1 MKTIVGERHAMVSRL
16 FLVAMVTASGLSI
29 TGWMDCRSGFNAFRY
44 WAIARLADWDARS
57 PVVGESIRVAEEPVP
72 ARLETRLVAAA
83 AVDLKEQ
90 TAAPA
95 SPPEELG
102 RILDGSS
109 DGPTGV
115 IGSSIAAGQ
124 RSRNAVAFAPIAVE
138 GDLASGVGD
147 ERDRKAGGLETRGT
161 TPVEAES
168 RIHRGSVESY
178 DPVSTGDLT
187 PAASDRS
194 VDASLAMEFC
204 KLAEASPPVDPTRA
218 GPEAVDPGALHAG
231 DPSDDVFDED
241 PAGDAPS
248 GEGIISDGEPPRI
261 TMASG
266 PGFEPYK
273 NCDWA

>member
-1 MKTIVGERHAMVSRL
+1 MVSRL

-29 TGWMDCRSGFNAFRY
+29 AGWMDCRSGFNAFRY
-44 WAIARLADWDARS
+44 WAIAQLADWDARN
-57 PVVGESIRVAEEPVP
+57 PVVGEPIRVAEEPVP

-90 TAAPA
+90 TPAPA

-102 RILDGSS
+102 RILDGST
-109 DGPTGV
+109 DR
-115 IGSSIAAGQ
+115 IGSTLAAG
-124 RSRNAVAFAPIAVE
+124 RPPRDAITSAPIAVE

-161 TPVEAES
+161 TPVKAES

-231 DPSDDVFDED
+231 DASDDVFDED
-241 PAGDAPS
+241 PAGDGPS
-248 GEGIISDGEPPRI
+248 VEGIISDGEPPRI

-273 NCDWA
+273 KPRLG

>member
-1 MKTIVGERHAMVSRL
+1 MKTIVRGRHAVVSRL

-44 WAIARLADWDARS
+44 WAIARLADWDARNL
-57 PVVGESIRVAEEPVP
+57 VVGEPIRVVEEPVP
-72 ARLETRLVAAA
+72 ARLETRLLAADP
-83 AVDLKEQ
+83 VDLKEQ
-90 TAAPA
+90 MPAPA

-109 DGPTGV
+109 DR
-115 IGSSIAAGQ
+115 IGSTLAAGQ
-124 RSRNAVAFAPIAVE
+124 RPRDAITSAPI
-138 GDLASGVGD
+138 
-147 ERDRKAGGLETRGT
+147 DRAGGLENGWTA
-161 TPVEAES
+161 PVEVES

-194 VDASLAMEFC
+194 AASSLAMEYC
-204 KLAEASPPVDPTRA
+204 KLAESSPPVDPTRA
-218 GPEAVDPGALHAG
+218 GPEAVVPGALHAG

-248 GEGIISDGEPPRI
+248 GEGIISDSEPPRI
-261 TMASG
+261 TMAFG

-273 NCDWA
+273 KPRLRSS